1 MCSCWNNIKSI
12 FIGLFGKKFMKKFIK
27 KLPSFLYEN
36 LKLKCSYFRKKNQ
49 RNQTNLHTIFVSLFL
64 KNKEGGNQ
72 MKWKFPYKVKK
83 DIFWLT
89 QFWQNIFQSSLFMWK
104 ISSFHC
110 YCSVQSS
117 MEIQPETWRGNVIG
131 ISNVAA
137 KMIFSLIKAKC
148 SL

>member
-36 LKLKCSYFRKKNQ
+36 LKLKCSYFRKKKNQ

-72 MKWKFPYKVKK
+72 MK
-83 DIFWLT
+83 
-89 QFWQNIFQSSLFMWK
+89 
-104 ISSFHC
+104 
-110 YCSVQSS
+110 
-117 MEIQPETWRGNVIG
+117 
-131 ISNVAA
+131 
-137 KMIFSLIKAKC
+137 
-148 SL
+148 